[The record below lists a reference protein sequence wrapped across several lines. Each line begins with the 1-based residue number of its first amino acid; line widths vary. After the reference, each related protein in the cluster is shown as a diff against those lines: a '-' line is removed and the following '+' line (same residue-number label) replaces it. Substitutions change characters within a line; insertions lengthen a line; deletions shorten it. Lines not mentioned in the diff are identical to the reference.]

1 MTFPLQF
8 LIAALATVSFAV
20 LFNAR
25 KIDLIFCGI
34 TGGFGWIIYYVI
46 VLLGGGVVVG
56 SFVASFC
63 LTILARIFAT
73 RKRNPVTIYLL
84 TGIFPLVPG
93 AGLYYTAYYFFTRN
107 NSMLSMK
114 GSETIE
120 IALAIV
126 FGIIFGFGISQKLFT
141 KLFGTNKIR
150 KCEK

>member
-1 MTFPLQF
+1 MNYPIQF
-8 LIAALATVSFAV
+8 LVAALATVSFAV

-25 KIDLIFCGI
+25 KIDLIHCGI
-34 TGGFGWIIYYVI
+34 TGGFGWLIYFVI
-46 VLLGGGVVVG
+46 VKSGGGVVVA
-56 SFVASFC
+56 SFVASFF
-63 LTILARIFAT
+63 LTILSRIFAT

-93 AGLYYTAYYFFTRN
+93 AGLYYTAYYFFTGDTEMFRI
-107 NSMLSMK
+107 K

-120 IALAIV
+120 VALAIV

-141 KLFGTNKIR
+141 KLFGTNKIE